1 MSVGVG
7 DEGLPD
13 RAGRIDVLDGA
24 VLERPVLVADDR
36 LPLGAADAAGEDVR
50 VEGRGRDERE
60 DLAGLRVE
68 GDRRSDLVAEVV
80 VREPLEVEVDVQDER
95 VPGKRVDAVE
105 LGDLAAER
113 VDDEGPEARGPREE
127 VLVGGL
133 DAVLPDRLARARRG
147 RARGELVGARLAE
160 VPEEVRRD
168 RPLRVDAALGRLDD
182 ELGVLEGVRL
192 DGADLGDGQV
202 VVEDD
207 RDEVVA
213 RPRALDA
220 AAEVVQAASEEAR
233 HEAKGAVDVL
243 RLPPVQEE
251 RERGLVLGEEL
262 AVAIEDEA
270 ARGADRD
277 GPLPVVLRL
286 AGVLVAAEDLVDP
299 VDARAGARGRRTR
312 PQRAGRSGGEGVGG
326 PRGRSRAS
334 GASDY
339 ASFRRRR
346 AARASF
352 QG

>member
-1 MSVGVG
+1 MAEAGAVDRLGGVDPVRQSGVG

-13 RAGRIDVLDGA
+13 RAGRVDVLDGP

-68 GDRRSDLVAEVV
+68 GDRRPDLVAEVV
-80 VREPLEVEVDVQDER
+80 VREPLEVQVDVQDER
-95 VPGKRVDAVE
+95 VPGERVDAVE

-113 VDDEGPEARGPREE
+113 VDDEGPEAGRPREE

-133 DAVLPDRLARARRG
+133 DPVLPDRLPGADAAG
-147 RARGELVGARLAE
+147 AGGELVGARLAE

-168 RPLRVDAALGRLDD
+168 RALRVDAALGRLDD
-182 ELGVLEGVRL
+182 ELGVLEGVGL

-220 AAEVVQAASEEAR
+220 AAKVVQRRVRGGSTTKR
-233 HEAKGAVDVL
+233 
-243 RLPPVQEE
+243 
-251 RERGLVLGEEL
+251 REPSTSCVS
-262 AVAIEDEA
+262 
-270 ARGADRD
+270 
-277 GPLPVVLRL
+277 
-286 AGVLVAAEDLVDP
+286 
-299 VDARAGARGRRTR
+299 RR
-312 PQRAGRSGGEGVGG
+312 
-326 PRGRSRAS
+326 
-334 GASDY
+334 
-339 ASFRRRR
+339 
-346 AARASF
+346 
-352 QG
+352 